1 VRERFAEL
9 VAAARAAQARSHSP
23 YSRFAV
29 GAALLGRSGRIY
41 AGTNV
46 ENASFGL
53 SICAERAAVCQAVA
67 AGEREFLALAI
78 TTADP
83 RPTPPCGACRQVLE
97 EFAPALTVLLAG
109 GGDEVEEWRLDALL
123 PRAFVEFRGAGR
135 APAEARSEPGG
146 RRERRGRRRRA
157 DLAGCLDHTLLRA
170 DAGRADVERLCR
182 EAALHRFA
190 AVRVQPRW
198 VPVCAD
204 LLAGSGVAV
213 GAACGF
219 PLGGDDG
226 EAKAFAARRAVHQGA
241 GEIAVMLPLG
251 PLKGGDLR
259 GALADIAAV
268 RREVASAA
276 LLEVVLECRLL
287 TDEEKVAAAAVALEG
302 GADLVAAATGFGGGA
317 ASPADVRLLRR
328 AVGEDVGVK
337 AAGAIVDGAAA
348 QELLAAGADRLGVE
362 DAARLATAGA
372 GPREGT
378 L

>member
-1 VRERFAEL
+1 MRERFAEL

-29 GAALLGRSGRIY
+29 GAALLGRSGRVY
-41 AGTNV
+41 VGTNV

-109 GGDEVEEWRLDALL
+109 GDDEVEEWRLDALL

-135 APAEARSEPGG
+135 AAAEPGRAPGG
-146 RRERRGRRRRA
+146 RGERRGRRGRG

-198 VPVCAD
+198 VPVCAE

-241 GEIAVMLPLG
+241 TEIAVMLPVG
-251 PLKGGDLR
+251 ALKGGDLR
-259 GALADIAAV
+259 GALADVAAV

-276 LLEVVLECRLL
+276 LLEVVLESSLL
-287 TDEEKVAAAAVALEG
+287 SDEQKVAAAAIAVDG
-302 GADLVAAATGFGGGA
+302 GADVVAAATGLA
-317 ASPADVRLLRR
+317 AQDASPADVRLLRQ

-337 AAGAIVDGAAA
+337 AAGAIADGAAA
-348 QELLAAGADRLGVE
+348 RELLAAGADRLGVE
-362 DAARLATAGA
+362 DAVRVVAAGG
-372 GPREGT
+372 GPREGMS
-378 L
+378 